1 MFSSRTGKA
10 LFRSANFTI
19 KAKAMKAFNLT
30 TSLIEVAGDKL
41 SVIKLGEEGRG
52 RTLFSVSC
60 PEGVKDGD
68 PVAATLAHIK
78 TNGLRTK
85 PVIKRSNDPENG
97 WVARISTNGSY
108 IRGACGN
115 ISYDPT
121 QPAPIVIAKGY
132 GAFGDAGRTGN
143 WDDVLVQVMDGT
155 VLRIKPTRA
164 DAYYLWF
171 QEDKVSTLTLD
182 ELQLLELEVNFEK
195 ENRIRL

>member
-1 MFSSRTGKA
+1 
-10 LFRSANFTI
+10 
-19 KAKAMKAFNLT
+19 MKAFNL
-30 TSLIEVAGDKL
+30 SAKNIEVAGNKVP
-41 SVIKLGEEGRG
+41 VIQLGEAGRG
-52 RTLFSVSC
+52 RLLFTVPC
-60 PEGVKDGD
+60 PVGLKDGD
-68 PVAATLAHIK
+68 TVTAVPAQVKA
-78 TNGLRTK
+78 NGLKTK
-85 PVIKRSNDPENG
+85 PSIKGSDDPENG

-115 ISYDPT
+115 VSYDPT
-121 QPAPIVIAKGY
+121 QTNVSAPVLLIAKGY

-171 QEDKVSTLTLD
+171 QETKVSTLTLD

-195 ENRIRL
+195 ENRTRL

>member
-1 MFSSRTGKA
+1 
-10 LFRSANFTI
+10 
-19 KAKAMKAFNLT
+19 MKAYNLAT
-30 TSLIEVAGDKL
+30 EMIEVAGNKL
-41 SVIKLGEEGRG
+41 SVVKLGEEGRG

-60 PEGVKDGD
+60 PEGLQDGD
-68 PVAATLAHIK
+68 PVAATLAHAR

-115 ISYDPT
+115 VSYDPT
-121 QPAPIVIAKGY
+121 QTVSAPVLIAKGY

-143 WDDVLVQVMDGT
+143 WDDLLVQVIDNT

-171 QEDKVSTLTLD
+171 QEGKVSTLTLD
-182 ELQLLELEVNFEK
+182 ELELLELEVNFE
-195 ENRIRL
+195 NRIRL

>member
-1 MFSSRTGKA
+1 
-10 LFRSANFTI
+10 
-19 KAKAMKAFNLT
+19 MKAFNLT
-30 TSLIEVAGDKL
+30 TEVIEVAGNKL
-41 SVIKLGEEGRG
+41 SVIQLGEKGRG
-52 RTLFSVSC
+52 RLLVSIPC
-60 PEGVKDGD
+60 PKGLQDGD
-68 PVAATLAHIK
+68 TVQALPPQTKA
-78 TNGLRTK
+78 NGLKTK
-85 PVIKRSNDPENG
+85 PSIKGSDNPENG

-132 GAFGDAGRTGN
+132 GAFGDAGRTGT
-143 WDDVLVQVMDGT
+143 WDDVVVQVPDGT

-182 ELQLLELEVNFEK
+182 ELQLLELEVSF

>member
-1 MFSSRTGKA
+1 
-10 LFRSANFTI
+10 
-19 KAKAMKAFNLT
+19 MKAFNL
-30 TSLIEVAGDKL
+30 SAKNIEVAGNKVP
-41 SVIKLGEEGRG
+41 VIQLGEAGRG

-60 PEGVKDGD
+60 PEGLQDGD
-68 PVAATLAHIK
+68 PVAATLAHIR

-97 WVARISTNGSY
+97 WVARITTSGSY

-115 ISYDPT
+115 VSYDPT
-121 QPAPIVIAKGY
+121 QTVSVPVIIAKGC

-155 VLRIKPTRA
+155 VLRVKPTRA

-171 QEDKVSTLTLD
+171 QEDKVSVLTLD
-182 ELQLLELEVNFEK
+182 ELQLLELEVSFEK